1 MSSSENSINQIYK
14 SRKTILELL
23 DARGYSTDDH
33 MDFSINEIDAMLTN
47 KQLDMLI
54 EHSETKQKTFIKYS
68 LSTKQIRWQQN
79 LEEIIEDL
87 YYIDNVLTPNDD
99 LVIIINEDPNDNLL
113 QKIKY
118 LYETDGIFIVIHNIQ
133 RLQFNILKHQ
143 LVPNCTVL
151 SIKEAEELKEEYN
164 IRNEI
169 TQLPEISRFDP
180 QALAISVRPG
190 QICKFI
196 RKSIN
201 SIQAPYYRICV

>member
-1 MSSSENSINQIYK
+1 MNSINQIYK

-23 DARGYSTDDH
+23 SEQGYDVDSYI
-33 MDFSINEIDAMLTN
+33 DFSINEIDAMSN
-47 KQLDMLI
+47 NSQLDMLL
-54 EHSETKQKTFIKYS
+54 EDKDKSKKVYVKYS
-68 LSTKQIRWQQN
+68 LQTKQIRWQQN

-113 QKIKY
+113 QRIKY

-133 RLQFNILKHQ
+133 RLQFNILKHH
-143 LVPNCTVL
+143 LVPNCIVL
-151 SIKEAEELKEEYN
+151 SNKEAEDLKEEYS